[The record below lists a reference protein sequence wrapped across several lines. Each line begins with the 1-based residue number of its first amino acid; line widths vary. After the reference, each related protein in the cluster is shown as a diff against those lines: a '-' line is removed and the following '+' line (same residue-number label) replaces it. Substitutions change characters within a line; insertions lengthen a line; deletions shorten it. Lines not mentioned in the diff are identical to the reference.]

1 MIELEELV
9 RAELKRY
16 IDENDDIKADMEAK
30 LMKIISD
37 LLRGDKPAPAKLKS
51 LFDNVKVEV

>member
-37 LLRGDKPAPAKLKS
+37 LLRGDTPTPAKLKGI
-51 LFDNVKVEV
+51 FDDVKVEV